1 MKEQEAISRK
11 DRETAVSSDEART
24 QPRGDCAGQEVD
36 QASRYWAQ
44 LKHIAA

>member
-1 MKEQEAISRK
+1 MKEQEAISLK
-11 DRETAVSSDEART
+11 NHETASSNDQAKT
-24 QPRGDCAGQEVD
+24 QACEDCAGQEVD

>member
-1 MKEQEAISRK
+1 MKEQEAISHK
-11 DRETAVSSDEART
+11 DRETAFPSDEART
-24 QPRGDCAGQEVD
+24 KPREDSAGQEVD